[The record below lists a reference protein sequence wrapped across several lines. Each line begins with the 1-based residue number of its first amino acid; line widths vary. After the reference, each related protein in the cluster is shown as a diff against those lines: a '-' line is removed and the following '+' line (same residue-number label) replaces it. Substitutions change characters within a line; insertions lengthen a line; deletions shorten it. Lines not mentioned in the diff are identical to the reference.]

1 VADSESDAGYP
12 IVRVLQALP
21 ALHSGGVER
30 GTVEFASDLV
40 KGGHDSFVVSNG
52 GPMVD
57 ALEANG
63 STHITRPIHRKSL
76 ASFAQVLPMRRL
88 LRALQPDIVHVR
100 SRMPAWIV
108 WLAWRGLPEHEK
120 PALVSSFHGMYSVNS
135 YSAIMAK
142 AEHVIA
148 VSECVRDYVARNF
161 QVPPE
166 KMTVIQRGVDV
177 DSFRAR
183 SLEDSWVSS
192 FFAKFP
198 ELTGKRLIMMPGR
211 ISRWKGQMLFL
222 DMMARLA
229 PERPDFHG
237 IIVGG
242 VEPGKDRFMNEL
254 IAKRKQLRIEHKVS
268 FLGQRNDISE
278 LYRLSSLVCHMSTKP
293 EPFGR
298 TVTEALASGTPVAAF
313 DRGGAAETLRACF
326 PEGLVTPD
334 DTEAFAA
341 TVLSLLDNPAPTINI
356 PWRFR
361 LEAQTETT
369 LGVYQ
374 QLLSRRHHQHE

>member
-1 VADSESDAGYP
+1 
-12 IVRVLQALP
+12 
-21 ALHSGGVER
+21 
-30 GTVEFASDLV
+30 
-40 KGGHDSFVVSNG
+40 
-52 GPMVD
+52 
-57 ALEANG
+57 
-63 STHITRPIHRKSL
+63 
-76 ASFAQVLPMRRL
+76 
-88 LRALQPDIVHVR
+88 
-100 SRMPAWIV
+100 
-108 WLAWRGLPEHEK
+108 
-120 PALVSSFHGMYSVNS
+120 MYSVNP

-142 AEHVIA
+142 ADHVIA

-166 KMTVIQRGVDV
+166 KITVIQRGVDV
-177 DSFRAR
+177 DSFQAR
-183 SLEDSWVSS
+183 SLEDSWVNS
-192 FFAKFP
+192 FFGEFP
-198 ELTGKRLIMMPGR
+198 ELVGKRLIMMPGR

-222 DMMARLA
+222 EAMARLA

-254 IAKRKQLRIEHKVS
+254 ISKRKQLRIEHKVS

-341 TVLSLLDNPAPTINI
+341 TVLSLLDNPTPAISI